1 MNGWSNRSKAKKAY
15 LRRHGVRSD
24 GTSPERGAPSPQ
36 RSEGLRYG
44 GGLASISEQLFELV
58 TSYHAQIGSSVSP
71 SAAACATASSA
82 VSGAALGLA
91 TSACASGVLAYARAA
106 SSAVAK

>member
-71 SAAACATASSA
+71 SALLALEASLLDEAEVTASA
-82 VSGAALGLA
+82 GDWDAALNIFTHALA
-91 TSACASGVLAYARAA
+91 VTECPF
-106 SSAVAK
+106 